1 MTAQR
6 SYMTVQKGYTTV
18 QGGYMTVQM
27 VYMMVQEFI
36 LRIREVKW
44 WRKQLTLPSHCQHC
58 KPSASALNSFVS
70 VGTWVWSL
78 VLILLTHFRWWQM
91 FWSIKVSSFHPITE
105 PGAVPSSLVAAVA
118 EAWAEQWSAQ
128 QWPRAVA
135 FRSSFVFSCFGT
147 QRAPINRDEQWTS
160 RFSLASKAMPQRSW
174 SIALFWAL
182 CLQCTP
188 SPSTTSHSGNTHS
201 SSKTRKTF
209 AWWNIGVHWRRRQLT
224 DTDLNELAR
233 LLGLWLCWGKS
244 GPNCPSLRLPLL
256 HTHLLSPLLHTHT
269 VPAFTHTHS
278 VSHTQ
283 NVVAMHA
290 QTCRYA
296 SDPHG

>member
-1 MTAQR
+1 
-6 SYMTVQKGYTTV
+6 
-18 QGGYMTVQM
+18 M

-105 PGAVPSSLVAAVA
+105 PGAVPSSLVAAIA
-118 EAWAEQWSAQ
+118 DAWAQ

-135 FRSSFVFSCFGT
+135 FRSSFVFSCFGI
-147 QRAPINRDEQWTS
+147 QRAPMSCDQQWAL
-160 RFSLASKAMPQRSW
+160 RFSLASKATPQRSWSIALFNHLALWKNTHQVKQGTYLHGRPQRSW

-182 CLQCTP
+182 CLQKTP
-188 SPSTTSHSGNTHS
+188 SPSSTSHSG
-201 SSKTRKTF
+201 KTTLVK
-209 AWWNIGVHWRRRQLT
+209 
-224 DTDLNELAR
+224 
-233 LLGLWLCWGKS
+233 
-244 GPNCPSLRLPLL
+244 
-256 HTHLLSPLLHTHT
+256 
-269 VPAFTHTHS
+269 
-278 VSHTQ
+278 
-283 NVVAMHA
+283 
-290 QTCRYA
+290 
-296 SDPHG
+296 